1 MLIRRFSNRTLS
13 MLKNTKEKLR
23 FLLLLAAA
31 AMIVL
36 SVEYLGLFSG
46 VDTYFYDTFLRLR
59 GDRPVSDQI
68 VIVGIDAKT
77 LDTFGKW
84 PLKRRYYAEMLDR
97 LGQASV
103 VGFDLLLMESAED
116 DNMLEAS
123 IKRHGRVIL
132 PEYVSNSMSVTKPLG
147 QLTPFKTGHVHIELG
162 IDNTAREVFHSL
174 YSNNTLL
181 PSLAS
186 VMYETASGDKLFRKK
201 PPLVMHSDNYNSDK
215 LFQEDMQKINY
226 YGPPGRF
233 RQISLVDV
241 VTGVVPKEFFRDKIV
256 LVGLTV
262 PGIVDQVSTPF
273 SQARNRMSGVEV
285 HANIVNNLLDK
296 SFIHDVGG
304 WIRSGAVFI
313 VSLVLGVFFLRLS
326 EKNAALLWGFSL
338 VLAATIVSVLLFARN
353 MWLSL
358 SAFYVSF
365 SLMYVISYLYRLD
378 NAARKLDKEHEV
390 TISLLGWEADEIP
403 EQTPARGLFGFL
415 SEGGINGKIQR
426 QIRMTTKL
434 LKLNKHLEKALKS
447 QQEALD
453 NQVRLVEML
462 SHEYRTPLAIIRA
475 NLDILE
481 MKDGA
486 AGGMLSTNFGK
497 MKRAVSRLVEVM
509 DISLRRERLEDSNA
523 KMDSNEISLVPFMR
537 SILDEARELW
547 AERRLELD
555 LVDGGECFVR
565 TILDTERELW
575 VERRL
580 EPDLEEHGEL
590 FVFGDSS
597 LLKTALLNL
606 IDNAV
611 KYSTEHEPVLIS
623 LSVTEGEA
631 IVRVQNHGTVVPA
644 DDLERVFEK
653 FYRGSRSGNTRGA
666 GLGLYLVRKIIE
678 QQHGKVTLVS
688 NDSDGTVA
696 IVRLPLKKT

>member
-1 MLIRRFSNRTLS
+1 
-13 MLKNTKEKLR
+13 MLKNTKKKLR
-23 FLLLLAAA
+23 FLLLLAAV

-36 SVEYLGLFSG
+36 SVEHLGLFAG

-84 PLKRRYYAEMLDR
+84 PLKRRYYVEMLER
-97 LGQASV
+97 LGQAAV
-103 VGFDLLLMESAED
+103 VGFDLLLMESTED
-116 DNMLEAS
+116 DAQLTTS
-123 IKRHGRVIL
+123 IQKHGRVIL
-132 PEYVSNSMSVTKPLG
+132 PEYVSNSLKITKPLER
-147 QLTPFKTGHVHIELG
+147 LSPLKTGHVHIELG

-174 YSNNTLL
+174 YCNNTLL

-186 VMYETASGDKLFRKK
+186 VMYETASGGKLFRKK
-201 PPLVMHSDNYNSDK
+201 PQLMQPDNYYSGT
-215 LFQEDMQKINY
+215 LFQQDLQKINF
-226 YGPPGRF
+226 YGAPGRF
-233 RQISLVDV
+233 HQISMADV
-241 VTGVVPKEFFRDKIV
+241 ITGAVTKEFFRDKIV

-296 SFIHDVGG
+296 SFIRDATG
-304 WIRSGAVFI
+304 WIRSGIVFI

-338 VLAATIVSVLLFARN
+338 FLAAIIAAFLLFTQN
-353 MWLSL
+353 LWLSL
-358 SAFYVSF
+358 SVFYVSI
-365 SLMYVISYLYRLD
+365 SLVYVISYLYRLD

-390 TISLLGWEADEIP
+390 TISLLGWDVDEIP

-426 QIRMTTKL
+426 QIRVTTKL

-447 QQEALD
+447 QREALD

-481 MKDGA
+481 MKDDS

-497 MKRAVSRLVEVM
+497 MKRAMSRLVEVM

-523 KMDSNEISLVPFMR
+523 KMDSNEIPLVPFMR
-537 SILDEARELW
+537 TILDEARELW
-547 AERRLELD
+547 AERRLEFD
-555 LVDGGECFVR
+555 LEDNRECFVR
-565 TILDTERELW
+565 TILDKKRDLW
-575 VERRL
+575 VERHL
-580 EPDLEEHGEL
+580 EPDLEENGKL
-590 FVFGDSS
+590 VVFGDSS

-623 LSVTEGEA
+623 LSVAEGEA
-631 IVRVQNHGTVVPA
+631 IVRVQNHGTVIPA
-644 DDLERVFEK
+644 GDLGRVFDK

-678 QQHGKVTLVS
+678 QQHGSITLVS
-688 NDSDGTVA
+688 NESEGTVA
-696 IVRLPLKKT
+696 IVRMPLEQA